1 MIFHNVFKIFHLRKG
16 SQKIQWPLPMA
27 PGGQWQMA
35 FEVLDRMGKAKAAP
49 NVNSVPADPLHEL
62 RGPWWAMG

>member
-1 MIFHNVFKIFHLRKG
+1 
-16 SQKIQWPLPMA
+16 MA